1 MPLPSCC
8 ASLTAKHGVA
18 RPDQHQEY
26 ASAEGL
32 IGFPRDDKGPRALM
46 QLRHLGAEDVL
57 RNEVVG
63 SNRPHVPSLIAI
75 ANEEQT
81 GEEVQLV
88 SRLNVVVF
96 LLFDLRHLR

>member
-1 MPLPSCC
+1 MPLPSSC

-75 ANEEQT
+75 ANEDRR
-81 GEEVQLV
+81 GGAA
-88 SRLNVVVF
+88 RLTTQRGRV
-96 LLFDLRHLR
+96 LTL

>member
-1 MPLPSCC
+1 
-8 ASLTAKHGVA
+8 
-18 RPDQHQEY
+18 
-26 ASAEGL
+26 
-32 IGFPRDDKGPRALM
+32 M